1 MSRRMERRVSTRA
14 RGYSAPIISTGP
26 TGVDARAPDHG
37 PTAPLHY
44 EAYLRDICGGMFSIA
59 MRRGLSDSD
68 IVVEG

>member
-1 MSRRMERRVSTRA
+1 MSRQMERRVSTRA
-14 RGYSAPIISTGP
+14 RGSSAPIMSTGP
-26 TGVDARAPDHG
+26 TGADARAPDHG

-44 EAYLRDICGGMFSIA
+44 TCPSMTCVGGMFSIA